1 MRKVL
6 LTEPIQPVGMNL
18 LQQEFAITLAP
29 NPKPETIR
37 EMIRGFHGLIARNTI
52 IDESI
57 FAEGDCLQVV
67 ASHGAGVDHI
77 DVKAASA
84 RRVLIVNT
92 PGANALSVAEAA
104 VGLMLAVSRKIVEGD
119 YALRVKKDFYHRN
132 KCIGAGLTGKKLLIV
147 GMGQIGKKLADIC
160 EKGFAMS
167 VYGYDPYVSAE
178 EMHSYKVNKISDIDE
193 VISEVDYISLN
204 CPYTV
209 ESHHMINTDRMM
221 KMKSSAF
228 LINCARGSLIDEEA
242 LYFALKNDVIAGA
255 ALDVFQEE
263 PPRYDNGI
271 FSLSNVVVTPH
282 IAAFAK
288 ESIDNMSKISAED
301 IISVLK
307 GEPDKA
313 HIVNKEI
320 LS

>member
-6 LTEPIQPVGMNL
+6 LTEPIQPIGMEL
-18 LQQEFAITLAP
+18 LQRGFTITIAP
-29 NPKPETIR
+29 DPKPETIR
-37 EMIRGFHGLIARNTI
+37 RMIKGFHGLIARNTI

-67 ASHGAGVDHI
+67 AAHGAGVDHI

-84 RRVLIVNT
+84 YRVLVVNT
-92 PGANALSVAEAA
+92 PGANSLSVAEAV

-119 YALRVKKDFYHRN
+119 YALRMEKDFYHRD
-132 KCIGAGLTGKKLLIV
+132 KCIGVGLTGKKLLII
-147 GMGQIGKKLADIC
+147 GMGEIGKKLSDIC
-160 EKGFAMS
+160 TKGFGMS

-178 EMHSYKVNKISDIDE
+178 ELSLYKVSKITNIDDAIGE
-193 VISEVDYISLN
+193 MDYISLN
-204 CPYTV
+204 CPYSV
-209 ESHHMINTDRMM
+209 ESHHMINADRMM
-221 KMKSSAF
+221 KMKSSAY

-242 LYFALKNDVIAGA
+242 LYFALKNNVIAGA

-263 PPRYDNGI
+263 PPRYDSPI
-271 FSLSNVVVTPH
+271 FTLSNVVVTPH

-288 ESIDNMSKISAED
+288 ESIDNMSMISAED
-301 IISVLK
+301 IIYVLK
-307 GEPDKA
+307 GDPDKA

-320 LS
+320 L